1 MLEKLTANTSDFAG
15 VYVRFPR
22 GNGKY
27 VQFDIL
33 QVNRC

>member
-1 MLEKLTANTSDFAG
+1 MLEKLTAKHIDFAG

-22 GNGKY
+22 GNGKH